1 MAYRVAGGFQN
12 GNRFACNGGR
22 QLDDLTAQMTDRAL
36 VGLRLGELSGV
47 NADALTFSFEVLVK
61 GTDMEPLELEIEHV
75 RRRQRCPAC
84 GGEFDVIESDT
95 RCPTCGEPRTRLIAG
110 DEMNI
115 IYLEVEE

>member
-1 MAYRVAGGFQN
+1 MHEMGIATSIIAAVRTEAKKRPGQRPVA
-12 GNRFACNGGR
+12 
-22 QLDDLTAQMTDRAL
+22 

-47 NADALTFSFEVLVK
+47 NADALRFSFEVLVK
-61 GTDMEPLELEIEHV
+61 GTDLEPLELEIEHV